1 MTKYLCQSSVP
12 VYSMEQLFPHKT
24 RKEDA
29 MAVSKEYVKEQ
40 LANIDS
46 KKRRG
51 VGKELHH
58 LHEVIN
64 EGENILGH
72 TRGFFDGNTWLICVT
87 DRRLIFLDKGMMAG
101 MKQTDMP
108 LSTIDAVNYQTKMA
122 GGNLTVNAGGKEN
135 HIGKMKKADVKD
147 IANLISEAVEM
158 AKVGRSVAPAAAPA
172 SSNMD
177 ELKKLAELKDAGVLS
192 DEEFDKQKE
201 KLLG

>member
-1 MTKYLCQSSVP
+1 
-12 VYSMEQLFPHKT
+12 
-24 RKEDA
+24 
-29 MAVSKEYVKEQ
+29 MAVSKDYVKEQ
-40 LANIDS
+40 LNNIDS

-51 VGKELHH
+51 VGKELNH
-58 LHEVIN
+58 LHEVLN

-87 DRRLIFLDKGMMAG
+87 DRRLMFLDKGMLSG

-108 LSTIDAVNYQTKMA
+108 LSTISAVNYETKFA
-122 GGNLTVNAGGKEN
+122 GGNITVNAGGKEH
-135 HIGKMKKADVKD
+135 HIGKMKKGDVKD
-147 IANLISEAVEM
+147 IANLISEAVERS
-158 AKVGRSVAPAAAPA
+158 KTGRAAAPAAAPA

-192 DEEFDKQKE
+192 EKEFNKQKA